1 VGRGFFSK
9 SAPKLTPE
17 EERKLVELRKSDPDV
32 QFVENIIV
40 KVEAIKRT
48 GTIVIDDPE
57 KLKTLFTTYRV
68 DPGFMVGRLL
78 TEKAK
83 EGIAVQSY
91 DNESQN
97 MITVLMRLQEAILMG
112 KKGGRRRKS
121 TRYTRRR

>member
-17 EERKLVELRKSDPDV
+17 EERKLEELRKSDPDV

-57 KLKTLFTTYRV
+57 KLKTLFTTYSV
-68 DPGFMVGRLL
+68 KPGYLVERLF